1 MSLSSYK
8 FKGWGNK
15 FSGKRAKF
23 FARVMKGSYQINE
36 DGFIAYINREGPLL
50 SYVTD
55 TISAYYETNIISDL
69 ENLIKRDLLENEFS
83 RAQKLMKLFRNRSI
97 SKYNSER
104 EFEGS
109 LNRPYV
115 LVVDQVFGDFSV
127 KCGMASAKSFSC
139 MIDSALKDFPNH
151 HIIIKVHP
159 DVYSRKKKGYIDL
172 KKFKGNSKI
181 KIIAENC
188 HPVRLITLA
197 DVVYTVTS
205 QVGFEALIWG
215 KKVKCFGMPFYA
227 GWGLTEDVIKSNFS
241 RRNVSLEQLVYSA
254 LVRYPIYL
262 DPHTNKN
269 SNIESI
275 IEYISLQRKMRF
287 RFPEKIYAY
296 GFTPWKK
303 SILKSFTQ
311 GSDLIFIK
319 RLEDVPHA
327 GTVLVWGSLECN
339 ELDSSI
345 QLIRVED
352 GFLRSVGLG
361 GELIKPQSWVFDEIG
376 IYYDSSKPSKLES
389 ILCNTKFEF
398 KELDRAKK
406 LIEKIKELE
415 ISKYNLGN
423 SDLKVDE
430 NKKPYLLVVG
440 QVEADASIRYGTG
453 EVNTNLKLLKVVR
466 EKFPEACIVYKPHPD
481 VVSGIRKKGENEKL
495 EKNFYDLR
503 VEDGDALSLFDK
515 VDSVHTMT
523 SLVGFEALLRQKKVY
538 TYGQP
543 FYAGWGLT
551 CDLMPIVRR
560 NRNLKLTELVAGS
573 LLQYPTYISS
583 KSSMYTNP
591 EIIVDELAN
600 QKKNSPNG
608 RSLWRKFI
616 RDLIKLW
623 THSNIRPN
631 G

>member
-115 LVVDQVFGDFSV
+115 LVVDQVFGDLSV
-127 KCGMASAKSFSC
+127 ECGMASPKSFSY
-139 MIDSALKDFPNH
+139 MINSALNDFPNH

-159 DVYSRKKKGYIDL
+159 DVYSRKKKGYIEL
-172 KKFKGNSKI
+172 KKFKGNSRI

-205 QVGFEALIWG
+205 QIGFEALIWG

-227 GWGLTEDVIKSNFS
+227 GWGLTEDVVKLNMS
-241 RRNVSLEQLVYSA
+241 RKKVSLEQLVYSA

-262 DPHTNKN
+262 DPYTNKN

-287 RFPEKIYAY
+287 RYPEKIYAY

-311 GSDLIFIK
+311 GSELIFLN
-319 RLEDVPHA
+319 RLKDAPNGV
-327 GTVLVWGSLECN
+327 TLMVWGSLECN

-398 KELDRAKK
+398 KELERAKK
-406 LIEKIKELE
+406 LIEKIKEKG

-423 SDLKVDE
+423 SDLKLDE
-430 NKKPYLLVVG
+430 NKKPCLLVVG
-440 QVEADASIRYGTG
+440 QVETDASIRFGTG
-453 EVNTNLKLLKVVR
+453 EVNTNLKLLRVVR
-466 EKFPEACIVYKPHPD
+466 EKFPKACIVYKPHPD

-495 EKNFYDLR
+495 ERNFYDLR
-503 VEDGDALSLFDK
+503 VEKGDAFTLFNK

-523 SLVGFEALLRQKKVY
+523 SLVGFEALLRNKKVY
-538 TYGQP
+538 TYGMP

-551 CDLMPIVRR
+551 IDLMNFERR
-560 NRNLKLTELVAGS
+560 GRSLSINELVAGT
-573 LLQYPTYISS
+573 LIHYPTYISEKS
-583 KSSMYTNP
+583 KMYTTP
-591 EIIVDELAN
+591 EIVSEELIARRN
-600 QKKNSPNG
+600 NAIKKISFG
-608 RSLWRKFI
+608 RKVFWN
-616 RDLIKLW
+616 LIKLW
-623 THSNIRPN
+623 NN
-631 G
+631 YKKM